1 MVQSTIIVQSQVMAT
16 CDIWLEDFLE
26 FERKKDGSNTTFT
39 FKNIS
44 ASALLEKAEIVE
56 MTSVK
61 QFGLQFP
68 ECS

>member
-1 MVQSTIIVQSQVMAT
+1 MAQSIIIVQSQVMTT

-26 FERKKDGSNTTFT
+26 FERKKDGYNTTFT
-39 FKNIS
+39 FQNIS

-61 QFGLQFP
+61 QFRLQFP